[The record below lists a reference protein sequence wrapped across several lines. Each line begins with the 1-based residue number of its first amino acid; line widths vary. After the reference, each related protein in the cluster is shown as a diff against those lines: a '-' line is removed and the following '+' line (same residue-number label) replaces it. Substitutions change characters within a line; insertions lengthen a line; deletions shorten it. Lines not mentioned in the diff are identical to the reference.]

1 MFTFG
6 HHFFS
11 PIFIFGAFVAIAVA
25 RAANV
30 YPLSGVLN
38 CGRSQKIP
46 MKVSKP
52 HSRKKWQFF
61 GLKKFQAK
69 FGKIS
74 GKNFGKKLKK
84 KFRKKIGKKF
94 SGKDFEIISE
104 KLEKIEKKIWFLD
117 FFFFHTWKIPQN
129 KTLTIPDIPEISA
142 NK

>member
-46 MKVSKP
+46 MKVSNP
-52 HSRKKWQFF
+52 HSRKKL
-61 GLKKFQAK
+61 GKFQK
-69 FGKIS
+69 
-74 GKNFGKKLKK
+74 KNSRLNSE
-84 KFRKKIGKKF
+84 KFREK
-94 SGKDFEIISE
+94 ISE
-104 KLEKIEKKIWFLD
+104 KNSKKKIQEKIKKHWEIFEK
-117 FFFFHTWKIPQN
+117 
-129 KTLTIPDIPEISA
+129 
-142 NK
+142 

>member
-52 HSRKKWQFF
+52 HSRKKFR
-61 GLKKFQAK
+61 KK
-69 FGKIS
+69 IR
-74 GKNFGKKLKK
+74 KK
-84 KFRKKIGKKF
+84 KFRKKIGKKNRKNF
-94 SGKDFEIISE
+94 GKKISE
-104 KLEKIEKKIWFLD
+104 KKKFRKKLEKKIG
-117 FFFFHTWKIPQN
+117 KCCPQWDLN
-129 KTLTIPDIPEISA
+129 SEPLGYYVV
-142 NK
+142 N